1 MSMIRFGSA
10 GRRAA
15 MLACVGLAA
24 GAALR
29 PASGRSPVAL
39 RDLYDAEGIGPSGLA
54 RSLAGRR
61 VALTGLVA
69 PVPSGAAG
77 WLALGETALV
87 PCQLCGGPHDWPTG
101 VVSVHAPGLPHLADP
116 YSRVTLDGVLV
127 LDAAARAGTGLPDRL
142 VLRDAGLATA

>member
-1 MSMIRFGSA
+1 MNQIGFR

-15 MLACVGLAA
+15 VLACVGLAA
-24 GAALR
+24 SAVLR
-29 PASGRSPVAL
+29 PAAARGSVPL
-39 RDLYDAEGIGPSGLA
+39 RDLYDTAGTGASDLA
-54 RSLAGRR
+54 RSLDGQR
-61 VALTGLVA
+61 VALSGLVA

-116 YSRVTLDGVLV
+116 YARVTLEGILV
-127 LDAAARAGTGLPDRL
+127 LDAAAREGTGLPDRL